1 MANLRRLREQR
12 GGRDLLENIISNVG
26 NHSGKLIELIY
37 MNHTSVLKTKKAI
50 NSVYQKIN

>member
-26 NHSGKLIELIY
+26 NHSGKLIELIC

-50 NSVYQKIN
+50 KK